1 MKFDILVADCPWSYN
16 RKNTGGTNKS
26 SSSQQYDT
34 MTFSELQSL
43 SRDITPLMN
52 ENSVCFLWITVPM
65 LNDAIYLLLDWNF
78 QYKTMITWVKRNNG
92 LGNWFRGKTEHLL
105 MGVKG
110 KVKPFRLQ
118 APNLIIS
125 DKTLKHS
132 EKPLESYILV
142 QQCAQSMIDRQN
154 YEKVDVLELFAR
166 SEISFPRYQE
176 NIKWTCIGKEIT
188 GNDIKTDLQNILE
201 YIPRVDTE
209 I

>member
-1 MKFDILVADCPWSYN
+1 MKFDILVIDPPWSYN
-16 RKNTGGTNKS
+16 RKSTGGTNKS
-26 SSSQQYDT
+26 GSGQQYNT

-43 SRDITPLMN
+43 SRDITPLMD
-52 ENSVCFLWITVPM
+52 ENSVCFLWTTVPM

-105 MGVKG
+105 VGVRG

-125 DKTLKHS
+125 EKTLRHS
-132 EKPLESYILV
+132 EKPEESYELI
-142 QQCAQSMIDRQN
+142 QKCAESMLFHQN
-154 YEKVDVLELFAR
+154 KKINILELFAR
-166 SEISFPRYQE
+166 QQQKRRTDDFYE

-188 GNDIKTDLQNILE
+188 GNDIKEDLHCIN
-201 YIPRVDTE
+201 
-209 I
+209 